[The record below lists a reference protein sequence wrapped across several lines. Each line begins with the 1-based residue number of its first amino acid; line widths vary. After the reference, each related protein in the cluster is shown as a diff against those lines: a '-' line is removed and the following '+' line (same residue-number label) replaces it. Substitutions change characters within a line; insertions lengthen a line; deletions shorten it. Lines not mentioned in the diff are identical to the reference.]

1 MDFHKIS
8 NSFLTNW
15 NKICH
20 LSDRKCNSDT
30 KLMRNSERNTEIGFK
45 NVDKNRIREQ
55 YKPASINLGL
65 LLRGEKVNCS
75 KKKVNW
81 PTF

>member
-1 MDFHKIS
+1 M
-8 NSFLTNW
+8 SF
-15 NKICH
+15 CH

-81 PTF
+81 VYTKSNRTPLPPR